1 MDAETMGRLAAGKG
15 DVMTDEHAGVVDDD
29 GRGVANDGDGGEN
42 DVRSGANIGSDLAND
57 GRDGADT
64 EYADLLGFDE
74 TPDGG
79 YDEKDGE
86 PDEESEAGNT
96 TIGVGDSAGRE
107 ESAGR
112 EDLVIRRPNRPK
124 PLVAALIAVFA
135 AGLVFAGWAVTR
147 SILDARARDHATAL
161 ADCRAARARY
171 TETLTGYTPTARK
184 AATLLK
190 DTASVAGS
198 DTRDRLQAQLDSLT
212 DADVAGPAKRDCATD
227 LSRSDLD
234 DLGDRY
240 ATATSMMND
249 GLISI
254 RYDVTMLQQMKD
266 GLNAQDVR
274 KRLSGLV
281 TRGELAYSR
290 SAGKADETLRAT
302 LRGAI
307 DAAKQALADTPSDR
321 TDAVAARV
329 QPLSEATDAVIAAMP
344 LDCHFADCVALTFDD
359 GPNKEVTPQVLDA
372 LKKAGVPATFF
383 LQGQFVSGSNVKLVK
398 RMAAEGHSVGSM
410 SWRHTQMHAMPADQL
425 AKWFKDTDA
434 VISPASGKPV
444 TLFRPPDGAWSDA
457 LRDQAKA
464 SGQAMILW
472 GVDSGDWGKLDSAQI
487 EKRVL
492 DNAYAGSI
500 IALHDGNAATATA
513 LPKIIDGLKQ
523 KGYHIVTVDTLL
535 AGDIQPGS
543 VAYGLNDV
551 Q

>member
-1 MDAETMGRLAAGKG
+1 MVGGTAARDNGRGDDGAAGSRKG
-15 DVMTDEHAGVVDDD
+15 DVMTDEHT
-29 GRGVANDGDGGEN
+29 GVAG
-42 DVRSGANIGSDLAND
+42 D
-57 GRDGADT
+57 GRDGSN
-64 EYADLLGFDE
+64 GR
-74 TPDGG
+74 DGG
-79 YDEKDGE
+79 ANDG
-86 PDEESEAGNT
+86 PDRTNDGS
-96 TIGVGDSAGRE
+96 D
-107 ESAGR
+107 
-112 EDLVIRRPNRPK
+112 DLAIRRPK
-124 PLVAALIAVFA
+124 PLAVTLIAVFA
-135 AGLVFAGWAVTR
+135 AGLVFAGWAVAR

-161 ADCRAARARY
+161 ADCRAARTRY

-274 KRLSGLV
+274 KQLAGLV

-321 TDAVAARV
+321 TDAVAARI

-383 LQGQFVSGSNVKLVK
+383 LQGQFVNGSNVKLVK

-434 VISPASGKPV
+434 VITEASGKPV

-464 SGQAMILW
+464 NGQAMILW

-513 LPKIIDGLKQ
+513 LPKIIDGLKR

>member
-1 MDAETMGRLAAGKG
+1 
-15 DVMTDEHAGVVDDD
+15 MTDEHTGVAGDD
-29 GRGVANDGDGGEN
+29 GRGGAHDGDGGAN
-42 DVRSGANIGSDLAND
+42 DVRSGANIGPDCVND
-57 GRDGADT
+57 GHDNKDDADA

-96 TIGVGDSAGRE
+96 PIGVCDSAGRE

-112 EDLVIRRPNRPK
+112 EDRTIRRPNGTRPK
-124 PLVAALIAVFA
+124 PLVVALIAVFA
-135 AGLVFAGWAVTR
+135 AGLVFAGWTVTR
-147 SILDARARDHATAL
+147 SILNARARDHATAL
-161 ADCRAARARY
+161 ADCRAARTRY

-274 KRLSGLV
+274 KQLAGLV

-307 DAAKQALADTPSDR
+307 DAAKQALADTPSDQ
-321 TDAVAARV
+321 TDAVGERV
-329 QPLSEATDAVIAAMP
+329 QPLSEAADAVIAAMP

-383 LQGQFVSGSNVKLVK
+383 LQGQFVNGSNVKLVK

-410 SWRHTQMHAMPADQL
+410 SWRHTQMHAMPAGQL

-434 VISPASGKPV
+434 VITEASGKPV

>member
-1 MDAETMGRLAAGKG
+1 MTNERHAATDNDDGQGGKDDAE
-15 DVMTDEHAGVVDDD
+15 D
-29 GRGVANDGDGGEN
+29 
-42 DVRSGANIGSDLAND
+42 
-57 GRDGADT
+57 
-64 EYADLLGFDE
+64 YDLLGFD
-74 TPDGG
+74 D
-79 YDEKDGE
+79 D
-86 PDEESEAGNT
+86 AGNADT
-96 TIGVGDSAGRE
+96 DGVTGDGT
-107 ESAGR
+107 GR
-112 EDLVIRRPNRPK
+112 EDAIDDDTAFDDDGHDRYRNGSEHHDDSDARNNSRHSPNREPSPNRTRRPNSARRPNGTRPK
-124 PLVAALIAVFA
+124 PLVVALIAVFA
-135 AGLVFAGWAVTR
+135 AGLVFAGWTVTR

-161 ADCRAARARY
+161 ADCRAARVRY

-274 KRLSGLV
+274 KQLAGLV

-307 DAAKQALADTPSDR
+307 DAAKQALADTPSDQ
-321 TDAVAARV
+321 TDAVGERV

-372 LKKAGVPATFF
+372 LKNAGVPATFF
-383 LQGQFVSGSNVKLVK
+383 LQGQFVNGSNVKLVK

-492 DNAYAGSI
+492 DNAYTGSI

-523 KGYHIVTVDTLL
+523 RGYHIVTVDTLL